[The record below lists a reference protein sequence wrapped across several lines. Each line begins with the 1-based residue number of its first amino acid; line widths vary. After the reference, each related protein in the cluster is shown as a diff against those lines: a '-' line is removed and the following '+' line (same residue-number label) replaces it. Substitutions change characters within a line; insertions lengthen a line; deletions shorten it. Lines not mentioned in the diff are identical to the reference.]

1 MSPKEIVKAFYE
13 SDIANDSDLV
23 SKFMHKECQL
33 HWNSSSGYEVFD
45 YDGLKNFFK
54 NISLSY
60 HSLKSEISHLLV
72 DQNQVTIRYTVL
84 NRLLLRSLKN

>member
-45 YDGLKNFFK
+45 YDGLHKCC
-54 NISLSY
+54 
-60 HSLKSEISHLLV
+60 
-72 DQNQVTIRYTVL
+72 
-84 NRLLLRSLKN
+84 